1 MALLFLV
8 PLLQLMPLIPQS
20 QAARPIVND
29 PIPQKRTIEVGANT
43 SISITA
49 ADPDNDPL
57 SYEWSVV
64 SGTITGAGR
73 TVTYNAPSVVPVAN
87 VDTVTVTVNDG
98 ENTVSKSVTIRIE
111 APSTP
116 TKLYFAPNSGNIELG
131 GMTKEIKIFL
141 DAGPISVS
149 QVDLDILYN
158 SSVLELVDQNPSQP
172 GTQIQGAPAATEILR
187 NETAPTST
195 TVNHI
200 IFSAKFPDIVGER
213 QHVASLHFRAL
224 KEQTNVEL
232 KFQFLKFATN
242 DTNVIKSGTTAVDAL
257 ESIEDA
263 RFDLITATKPF
274 GIYLPPPPPPP
285 PPAAIEAPL
294 LPGAAPLVV
303 PTPSPLIDTGPSD
316 TILAGIA
323 FFLFIVYLLLK
334 VCAPK
339 RS

>member
-1 MALLFLV
+1 MSLKSSPQRWSTWLLGSLMALLFLV

-195 TVNHI
+195 TEI
-200 IFSAKFPDIVGER
+200 GRA
-213 QHVASLHFRAL
+213 HV
-224 KEQTNVEL
+224 
-232 KFQFLKFATN
+232 
-242 DTNVIKSGTTAVDAL
+242 
-257 ESIEDA
+257 
-263 RFDLITATKPF
+263 
-274 GIYLPPPPPPP
+274 
-285 PPAAIEAPL
+285 
-294 LPGAAPLVV
+294 
-303 PTPSPLIDTGPSD
+303 
-316 TILAGIA
+316 
-323 FFLFIVYLLLK
+323 
-334 VCAPK
+334 
-339 RS
+339 